1 MDQTLRIWRLWLIYF
16 SLVAAVVAPAHAQDR
31 LNVVA
36 SFSILG
42 DFVQNVGGDRVS
54 VTTLVGPDGDVHVYT
69 PAPAD
74 ARKVAEARL
83 LVINGLG
90 LEGWLPRLVQSSGG
104 KAVIVTATNGI
115 APRSI
120 GAAADPHAWQSV
132 ENAKIYVANIRDALV
147 AADPANAGVYRAH
160 AEAYLAQLDG
170 LDREVRDAVAQ
181 IPPAHRKVISTHD
194 AFGYFAAA
202 YGIAFIAPLGV
213 STESEVSARDLA
225 GIITQIRSMRI
236 PAVFLENISD
246 PRLIRRISA
255 ETGAGIGGTLYSDS
269 LTGEKGDA
277 PTYIELV
284 RHNIKALT
292 SALANEGGGLPAAG
306 AAKSPVAE

>member
-1 MDQTLRIWRLWLIYF
+1 MT
-16 SLVAAVVAPAHAQDR
+16 APAHAQDR

-42 DFVQNVGGDRVS
+42 DFVKNVGGDRVS
-54 VTTLVGPDGDVHVYT
+54 VTTLVGPNGDVHVYT
-69 PAPAD
+69 PAPVD

-104 KAVIVTATNGI
+104 KAEIVTATKGI
-115 APRSI
+115 TPRSI

-132 ENAKIYVANIRDALV
+132 ANAKIYVANIRDALA
-147 AADPANAGVYRAH
+147 AADPANAGIYRAH
-160 AEAYLAQLDG
+160 AEAYLAQLDA
-170 LDREVRDAVAQ
+170 LDREVRDAVAR

-213 STESEVSARDLA
+213 STESEASARDIA
-225 GIITQIRSMRI
+225 GIITQIKTMRI

-269 LTGEKGDA
+269 LTGENGAA

-292 SALANEGGGLPAAG
+292 SALANEGGGPPAAG
-306 AAKSPVAE
+306 ATKSPVAE

>member
-1 MDQTLRIWRLWLIYF
+1 MRPFPLWLICF
-16 SLVAAVVAPAHAQDR
+16 VLLTSAPVRAQER

-42 DFVQNVGGDRVS
+42 DFVQNVGGDRVN

-74 ARKVAEARL
+74 AKKIAGARL
-83 LVINGLG
+83 LVVNGLG
-90 LEGWLPRLVQSSGG
+90 LEGWLPRLLQASGG
-104 KAVIVTATNGI
+104 NAPIVTATKGI
-115 APRSI
+115 VPLKAGS
-120 GAAADPHAWQSV
+120 GADPHAWQSV
-132 ENAKIYVANIRDALV
+132 ANAKIYVANIRDALV
-147 AADPANAGVYRAH
+147 AADPADAVFFRDNAN
-160 AEAYLAQLDG
+160 AYLAKLDA
-170 LDREVRDAVAQ
+170 LEAEVHEAVNRIA
-181 IPPAHRKVISTHD
+181 PERRKVISTHD

-213 STESEVSARDLA
+213 STESEASARDIA
-225 GIITQIRSMRI
+225 AIVTQIRTEKI
-236 PAVFLENISD
+236 PAVFLENITD

-255 ETGAGIGGTLYSDS
+255 ETRARIGGTLFSDG
-269 LTGEKGDA
+269 LTAEKGDA

-292 SALANEGGGLPAAG
+292 SALAD
-306 AAKSPVAE
+306 